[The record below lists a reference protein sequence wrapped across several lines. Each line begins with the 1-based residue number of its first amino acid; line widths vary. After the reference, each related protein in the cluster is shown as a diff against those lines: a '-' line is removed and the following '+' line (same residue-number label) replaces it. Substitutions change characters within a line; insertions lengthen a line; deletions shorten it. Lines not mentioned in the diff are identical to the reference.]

1 MTMNVLGY
9 AALSAKAKLAPYQF
23 ERRDP
28 RADDVVIEIL
38 YCGICHSD
46 LHEVNND
53 WGTGKYPLV
62 PGHEIIGRVVD
73 VGSDVTRFKPG
84 DNVGIGN
91 MVDSD
96 QKCAACKQGLEQYCK
111 ESPTLTFNSKDRLDN
126 MPTFGGYS
134 EKIIVREKFV
144 LRIPEG
150 LDLKGAGPLL
160 CAGIT
165 SWSPLRHLRVRE
177 GTNVGVI
184 GLGGLGHMTLKLAK
198 GLGAN
203 VTLFSRS
210 PGKEQ
215 DANRLGA
222 DNVVIST
229 NIEQMASVNN
239 KFDLIIDTVPY
250 VHDINPYIPL
260 LSINGTL
267 VLVGLLGNLEPT
279 LNTVSLILGRKS
291 VAGSYLGGIAETQ
304 ELLDFCGKH
313 GITAD
318 VEVIKI
324 QDVNEAYKR
333 MLKSDV
339 KYRFVIDMTSLKSN
353 GEK

>member
-9 AALSAKAKLAPYQF
+9 AAPSAKAELAPYQF
-23 ERRDP
+23 ERRDI

-46 LHEVNND
+46 VHHVNND
-53 WGTGKYPLV
+53 WGGTTYPIV
-62 PGHEIIGRVVD
+62 PGHEIIGRVVN
-73 VGSDVTRFKPG
+73 VGLDVTRFKPG
-84 DNVGIGN
+84 DHVGVGC
-91 MVDSD
+91 MVDSC
-96 QKCAACKQGLEQYCK
+96 QHCSACQQGLEQYC
-111 ESPTLTFNSKDRLDN
+111 EEGPTLTFDNLDRHDQ
-126 MPTFGGYS
+126 MRTFGGYS

-150 LDLKGAGPLL
+150 LDLKGVGPLL

-165 SWSPLRHLRVRE
+165 SWSPLRYWRVRE
-177 GTNVGVI
+177 GTNVGVV
-184 GLGGLGHMTLKLAK
+184 GLGGLGHMMLKLAK
-198 GLGAN
+198 ALGAN

-215 DANRLGA
+215 DAHLLGA

-229 NIEQMASVNN
+229 DTNQMAAVNN
-239 KFDLIIDTVPY
+239 KFDLIIDTIPY
-250 VHDINPYIPL
+250 AHDINPYMPSL
-260 LSINGTL
+260 AINGTL
-267 VLVGLLGNLEPT
+267 VIVGFLGNLEPT
-279 LNTVSLILGRKS
+279 LNTVPLIMGRKS
-291 VAGSYLGGIAETQ
+291 VAGSVIGGLAETQ
-304 ELLDFCGKH
+304 ELLDFCSEH

-324 QDVNEAYKR
+324 QDVNKAYKR

-339 KYRFVIDMTSLKSN
+339 KYRFVIDMASLKS
-353 GEK
+353 